1 MDNCSIN
8 TKLINTILL
17 RFVEISGPLAQAPLI
32 VPFGVGANM
41 KSAIKPSN
49 EIERVKALFEYDILD
64 TQAES
69 VFDDLT
75 ELASEICETPISLIS
90 LLDPKRQWFKSK
102 VGLTANETSRDI
114 AFCSH
119 AILQDDVFEVSNSL
133 KDERFF
139 DNPLVIGGPEIR
151 FYAGMPLK
159 TPAGHNI
166 GTLCVISDKPK
177 KLSQHQK
184 KALKILAREVI
195 SQLELRLQNKKLNLA
210 NNFKT
215 QFLSNISHE
224 IRTPLNAIIG
234 LSDLMLQ
241 NNELSNFNT
250 KSRAYIEQISLSGE
264 QLLGIINSVL
274 DLGKIEAG
282 KMELELSPINVA
294 EVINNAVVSLES
306 IALKKGVNIYVDK
319 SSYSP
324 TLACLDRTKFSQVLI
339 NILNNAIKFTPAHKR
354 VCIKYVYEN
363 ESLCLSVIDQGIG
376 ISAEHQARLF
386 NQYMQLGSSTG
397 EGTGLGLYISK
408 NLVELM
414 GGSIHICSEVG
425 QGTQVDITLP
435 FIPLEDEHLEAPKEQ
450 QLALPPVQHI
460 LVVEDNKVNQMVLVA
475 MLDKLHIRSTVV
487 DIGEAAI
494 SAVKQ
499 TNFDVILM
507 DINLPGIDG
516 IQATLELKALNFTGK
531 IIALTADIFRSNDE
545 KALFNEFL
553 TKPIQIDNLSEALNQ
568 QISPIAN

>member
-1 MDNCSIN
+1 
-8 TKLINTILL
+8 
-17 RFVEISGPLAQAPLI
+17 
-32 VPFGVGANM
+32 M